1 MCALC
6 AHMPYFCILTMS
18 EYVKE
23 LLKFNPNYD
32 EALLDLALETATK
45 LHKNQK
51 RKSGEPY
58 IIHPM
63 AVGKILAELG
73 MDDHCIA
80 AGLLHDAVEDTEYT
94 LDDCKRDFGEDIA
107 IMVDGVTKLTNIEYT
122 SKEDVQAENVR
133 KMFMAMSKD
142 IRVLVIKLADRLHN
156 MRTIEYQSPEK
167 IKEKSRETLEIYA
180 PIASRLGIYK
190 FKFELEDIA
199 FKNLEPE
206 AYNKIDQELKK
217 RQNARND
224 QIEDLMKQVESV
236 LKDLDIKYEITGRR
250 KHYYSIYKKMIYQ
263 HKEIDEIF
271 DLTAIRII
279 VNSVKDCYAV
289 LGAVHTRWTPIPGRF
304 KDYVAMP
311 KSNHYQSLHT
321 TVLSSKG
328 TPFEIQIRTQEMHR
342 VAEYGIAA
350 HWKYK
355 EGISDKSTEDE
366 VKLAWIR
373 QTLEWQYDMNDSKE
387 FMDTLKVDLFS
398 NQVFVFTPKGDVIEL
413 PAGSTPLDFAFRV
426 HTFVGLHC
434 VGAKVNGK
442 MVAKDYVL
450 QNGEIVDIVT
460 NPNSSG
466 PTVEWL
472 KIVKTNSAK
481 NKIRQYLKKEN
492 KDLDPAKGK
501 EALEKAAKNK
511 NLDIEK
517 VLKPQF
523 VSRAAKSQ
531 QFTSA
536 DDLYSSLAG
545 GGAVV
550 NKTLMLCL
558 SYFREEEQAEIKRQ
572 ERYLKKQEQLAKRPD
587 AKNAGV
593 SIEGISDLLIHYAK
607 CCSPVPGDEI
617 IGYTTKGR
625 GISIHRKDCIN
636 MLSLPEN
643 ELGRLINVDWDLKKD
658 KMTFN
663 AAITILA
670 EDKKGLLAQVSKLC
684 EELDINITY
693 ANIKA
698 DKSGICTMNLTLS
711 ITNTD
716 DIEKI
721 MARMR
726 QIKGVI
732 DVYRS
737 SY

>member
-1 MCALC
+1 
-6 AHMPYFCILTMS
+6 MPYFCILTMS

-142 IRVLVIKLADRLHN
+142 IRVLVIKLADRVHN

>member
-1 MCALC
+1 
-6 AHMPYFCILTMS
+6 MPYFCILTMS

-94 LDDCKRDFGEDIA
+94 LDDCKRDFGEDIS